1 MIEINSTVGRIVSNK
16 ENEYL
21 FFSGTSYLGMSSN
34 ASFHEL
40 INKGFKLLGSNFP
53 TSRISNIRLPI
64 YQEFEL
70 FLANFVGL
78 ENSLTLSSGFLAGR
92 LVVDLLKNK
101 PNVIYAPRVHPSLW
115 IDEKSYFDSD
125 FIDWSN
131 RIVVNINNGKSK
143 QVTIVS
149 NSLDSLLGQ
158 VYDFS
163 FLLKIRKDI
172 QILLV
177 VDDSHGFGILGNSG
191 KGIVQYLP
199 VATNIEFL
207 IVSSLAKSFGVMGGV
222 ILSSEK
228 HIKHLK
234 ESVYYSASSAIS
246 PAFIYAFLHSSKI
259 YENQRK
265 RLFENVNTFA
275 SKIGKNCK
283 LNYDLRFPVFFVKQ
297 DFIYNVCKEEK
308 IILSSFPY
316 PKNSD
321 SHITRI
327 VINSLHTKSDINR
340 LYESIKLHI

>member
-1 MIEINSTVGRIVSNK
+1 MIEISSTVGRIVSNK

-21 FFSGTSYLGMSSN
+21 FFSGTSYLGISSN
-34 ASFHEL
+34 ANFHTL
-40 INKGFKLLGSNFP
+40 INKGFKLFGSNFP
-53 TSRISNIRLPI
+53 TSRISNIRLPL

-70 FLANFVGL
+70 FLSNFVGL
-78 ENSLTLSSGFLAGR
+78 ESSLTLSSGFLAGR
-92 LVVDLLKNK
+92 LVVDFLKTTS
-101 PNVIYAPRVHPSLW
+101 NVFYAPRVHPSLW
-115 IDEKSYFDSD
+115 IDEKSYFDSVYN
-125 FIDWSN
+125 DWSN
-131 RIVVNINNGKSK
+131 RIVEEINNSELK
-143 QVTIVS
+143 QITIIS

-177 VDDSHGFGILGNSG
+177 VDDSHGFGLLGNSG
-191 KGIVQYLP
+191 KGIIQYLP

-207 IVSSLAKSFGVMGGV
+207 IVSSLAKAFGVMGGV

-228 HIKHLK
+228 HINLLK

-246 PAFIYAFLHSSKI
+246 PAFIYAFLNSKKI
-259 YENQRK
+259 YENQREK
-265 RLFENVNTFA
+265 LFDNVNTFA
-275 SKIGKNCK
+275 TKFGSNCT
-283 LNYDLRFPVFFVKQ
+283 LGYDLRFPVFFVKQ
-297 DFIYNVCKEEK
+297 NFIYNICKEEK

-321 SHITRI
+321 NHITRI

-340 LYESIKLHI
+340 LYETIKLHI